1 MHLFVT
7 LLENGVIARTL
18 LEKVEIP
25 TEFRDGIYFF
35 SNRDEIRDK
44 KAVRD
49 KYIYFRDRYFHFRD
63 RFCPSLII

>member
-1 MHLFVT
+1 MLF
-7 LLENGVIARTL
+7 GISL

-35 SNRDEIRDK
+35 SNRDGIRDK
-44 KAVRD
+44 KTVRD

-63 RFCPSLII
+63 RFCPSLIV